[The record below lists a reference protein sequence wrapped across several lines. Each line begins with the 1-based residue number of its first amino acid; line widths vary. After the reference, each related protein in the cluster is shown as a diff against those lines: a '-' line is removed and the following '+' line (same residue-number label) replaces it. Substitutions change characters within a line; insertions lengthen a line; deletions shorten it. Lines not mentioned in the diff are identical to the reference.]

1 MASAPPSLLRLEAS
15 SLRERAAE
23 AIRNGIT
30 TGEIRAGELY
40 SVPTLAARLGV
51 SATPVREAMLDLANE
66 GLVEAVRNRGF
77 RVVELTEEDLD
88 EILGLRVL
96 LEVPSVG
103 RVAGTLD
110 PPQTERLE
118 ALVAETESKAASFD
132 VPGFLT
138 ADRAFHL
145 ALLEPLG
152 SRRLVDLVAMLRDQ
166 TRLYGLPAL
175 ISSGILKT
183 AAADHRAILDAVVA
197 ADRKGA
203 EATMRRH
210 LEGTTRGVWTGS

>member
-1 MASAPPSLLRLEAS
+1 MSSALFKLEPS
-15 SLRERAAE
+15 SLREQAAD
-23 AIRNGIT
+23 AIRAGIV

-66 GLVEAVRNRGF
+66 GLVEPVRNRGF
-77 RVVELTEEDLD
+77 RVVELTDDDLD
-88 EILGLRVL
+88 EILALRVL
-96 LEVPSVG
+96 LEVPSAG
-103 RVAGTLD
+103 RVAGTLA
-110 PPQTERLE
+110 PPQVERLA
-118 ALVAETESKAASFD
+118 ALVAETEVKADAFD

-166 TRLYGLPAL
+166 TRLYGLPSL
-175 ISSGILKT
+175 ISSGILET
-183 AAADHRAILDAVVA
+183 AAADHRAILEAIVRGE
-197 ADRKGA
+197 AD
-203 EATMRRH
+203 EAMNVMRRH
-210 LEGTTRGVWTGS
+210 LEETTRGVWTG

>member
-1 MASAPPSLLRLEAS
+1 MSSALFKLEPS
-15 SLRERAAE
+15 SLREQAAD
-23 AIRNGIT
+23 AIRAGII
-30 TGEIRAGELY
+30 TGEIRVGELY

-66 GLVEAVRNRGF
+66 GLVEPVRNRGF
-77 RVVELTEEDLD
+77 RVVELTDDDLD

-96 LEVPSVG
+96 LEVPSAG
-103 RVAGTLD
+103 RVAGTLT
-110 PPQTERLE
+110 PEQLERLE
-118 ALVAETESKAASFD
+118 ALVAETEAKAEAFD
-132 VPGFLT
+132 IPGFLA

-166 TRLYGLPAL
+166 TRLYGLPSL

-183 AAADHRAILDAVVA
+183 AAAEHREILDAVA
-197 ADRKGA
+197 AGKAND
-203 EATMRRH
+203 ATRAMQRH
-210 LEGTTRGVWTGS
+210 LEETTRGVWTG

>member
-1 MASAPPSLLRLEAS
+1 MSSALFKLEPS
-15 SLRERAAE
+15 SLREQAAD
-23 AIRNGIT
+23 AIRAGII

-66 GLVEAVRNRGF
+66 GLVEPVRNRGF
-77 RVVELTEEDLD
+77 RVVELTDDDLD
-88 EILGLRVL
+88 EILALRVL
-96 LEVPSVG
+96 LEVPSAG
-103 RVAGTLD
+103 RVAGTLA
-110 PPQTERLE
+110 PPQVERLA
-118 ALVAETESKAASFD
+118 ALVAETDVKADAFD

-166 TRLYGLPAL
+166 TRLYGLPSL
-175 ISSGILKT
+175 ISSGILET
-183 AAADHRAILDAVVA
+183 AAADHRAILEAIVRGE
-197 ADRKGA
+197 AD
-203 EATMRRH
+203 EAMNVMRRH
-210 LEGTTRGVWTGS
+210 LEETT